1 VKREKGATD
10 MRRSLLLELEAQHGR
25 AQLAL
30 DDGWQMLVMMP
41 FRMSGRLRRAG
52 EILTV
57 EEARNMRKANYDAL
71 AGRGFIRVIPPP
83 TREVAA

>member
-1 VKREKGATD
+1 
-10 MRRSLLLELEAQHGR
+10 MRRSLLFELEAQHGR

-30 DDGWQMLVMMP
+30 DDGWQVLVCLP

-57 EEARNMRKANYDAL
+57 EESRTMRKLNFDCL
-71 AGRGFIRVIPPP
+71 LGRGFIRAIPP
-83 TREVAA
+83 TREAAA